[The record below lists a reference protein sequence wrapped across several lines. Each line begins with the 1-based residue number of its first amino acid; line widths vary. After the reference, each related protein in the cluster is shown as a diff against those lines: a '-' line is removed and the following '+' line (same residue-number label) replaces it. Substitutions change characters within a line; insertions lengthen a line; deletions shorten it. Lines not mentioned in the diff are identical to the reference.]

1 MKKIKR
7 KFKFYNFIALILAA
21 VMAFA
26 VYSPVF
32 ADANEAAENEHSG
45 VGGGYAISGQL
56 SGVGYMAKVYDATNG
71 LPTSEANA
79 VLGSK
84 DGYVWLGGYSG
95 IIRYD
100 GTVFERLPSTNGLTN
115 CRGLFEDS
123 SGRIWVA
130 TNDNGVVVIDRNSKT
145 HLTKSDGLT
154 SSSNRCFAE
163 DKEGNVYVGST
174 AGVCYVDRSM
184 KVHLVDDERIM
195 DQRVLRLVTDSVGEI
210 YGQASNGMVFSV
222 NDGRITD
229 LYKSEDLGMEKITT
243 IFADPKEEGV
253 LYFGTEGEVMY
264 HGHFGD
270 KADNMEKINTAPISN
285 LHWISY
291 DCGRI
296 WISSNSLIGYLDSD
310 NKVHTVSNIPMDTAI
325 EMTTADYQGNIWAV
339 SSRQG
344 IMKLVSSNFT
354 DFTKDAG
361 LADEVVNSTCKY
373 KGELYIGTE
382 KGIRVVGADNKPL
395 ENDLSRHLGDTRIR
409 CIMADSNSNL
419 WVSTFTNNMGLVC
432 MRADGSI
439 LDYTTENGMASNEIR
454 CTLEM
459 SDGSIVAGTNNGI
472 VVIKDGQIVR
482 KVTTEDGL
490 HNAVILTVCEGEN
503 GTIYAGSD
511 GDGIYVIMDNYVNR
525 ISTQD
530 GLTSDVIMR
539 LTRDDTNNLIWI
551 VTSNSI
557 EYIKNG
563 YIKEIKSFP
572 YNNSYELKT
581 DKNGNIWAL
590 ASAGIYVAKM
600 DDMIYDKVTDY
611 RKYNLSNGLTSLPNG
626 NSYSFLDEEGN
637 LYVAG
642 KTGVS
647 KVNINSYFED
657 SADIKTR
664 ISSVYLG
671 DREIIPDDKGVYTLP
686 SERGRI
692 QITPAVL
699 DFSMSNPTVHIF
711 LEGAHDDGITTEL
724 DKLTALEYTNLDY
737 GNYTLHIQ
745 ILGKSAGEVISD
757 SKYSIVKNPRF
768 LEMLSV
774 RILLVMLLV
783 ALVGLVVWRV
793 INGTVIRKQYVEIR
807 EAKDEAER
815 ANLAKSRFLA
825 NMSHEIRTPINTILG
840 MDEMIMREDITGV
853 PNNYFLSMINYATDI
868 KTATDS
874 LLNLIND
881 LLDISKIESG
891 KMHLVEQEYSTE
903 EMLRGIITM
912 IRVRSEAKSLYFLV
926 DIDKELPKRLYGD
939 DGKIKQIVLNLLTN
953 AVKYTE
959 EGGFTLKVEVKE
971 KNDLSC
977 NLRFSVKDTGI
988 GVKPEDTDK
997 LFSAYER
1004 LDEEKNSGIQGTGLG
1019 LNISRQFA
1027 ELMEGNLWCE
1037 SVYGEGSE
1045 FILTCAQKIV
1055 DPQTV
1060 GEFKEIDDA
1069 TAPGPYVPQ
1078 FIAPDADVLV
1088 VDDTPMNLR
1097 VIKGLLKPTK
1107 IFVTT
1112 ASSGME
1118 CLDKLRTG
1126 SFNVVLLDHMMPVMD
1141 GLETCEKIRELYPDL
1156 PVYALTAKALSDGE
1170 EFYKSK
1176 GFNGYLTKP
1185 IDTVVLERT
1194 IMQHLPEEIIMK
1206 PDTSGFEFDLE
1217 EIPEEMKWIYDIEE
1231 LSVDDGI
1238 KHSGGITNFVYAL
1251 QLFYDTIDDS
1261 AKIIENAYREDDIKL
1276 FTIKVHSL
1284 KSSARI
1290 VGLMDFSMECQR
1302 MENAGNDGDTKY
1314 ISDNAE
1320 GLLEKYRGYKEVF
1333 ARLQPPEEVEDDSDK
1348 EPVPEGELEDAYNAL
1363 REVVPQMDY
1372 DSVEMILDQLGQYR
1386 LPDKDKEIM
1395 NQLSKLLKTFDWDKM
1410 EELINQ

>member
-1 MKKIKR
+1 MRNKKRCRFHNLIS
-7 KFKFYNFIALILAA
+7 AILAA
-21 VMAFA
+21 VLTLSFS
-26 VYSPVF
+26 SPVF
-32 ADANEAAENEHSG
+32 AAPEESGSEEASTG

-56 SGVGYMAKVYDATNG
+56 SGVGYMAKVYDASNG

-79 VLGSK
+79 VLGAK

-100 GTVFERLPSTNGLTN
+100 GSSFERLPSTDGLTN

-123 SGRIWVA
+123 RGRVWVA
-130 TNDNGVVVIDRNSKT
+130 TNDNGVVVIDGSRNT
-145 HLTKSDGLT
+145 HFTRADGLS
-154 SSSNRCFAE
+154 SSSNRCFSE
-163 DKEGNVYVGST
+163 DKEGNIYVGST
-174 AGVCYVDRSM
+174 AGLNYIDTAL
-184 KVHLVDDERIM
+184 KVHTIDDERIN
-195 DQRVLRLVTDSVGEI
+195 DQRVLRLVTDSEGEI
-210 YGQASNGMVFSV
+210 FGQTQNGMVFSV
-222 NDGRITD
+222 SDGKLTNVF
-229 LYKSEDLGMEKITT
+229 KGEDLGIEKITT
-243 IFADPKEEGV
+243 IFADPKEAGV
-253 LYFGTEGEVMY
+253 LYIGTEGDVLY
-264 HGHFGD
+264 HGHLGD
-270 KADNMEKINTAPISN
+270 KADSLEKINTAPISN
-285 LHWISY
+285 MHWISY

-296 WISSNSLIGYLDSD
+296 WLSSNSLIGYLGTD
-310 NKVHTVSNIPMDTAI
+310 NKVYTVSNIPMDTAI
-325 EMTTADYQGNIWAV
+325 EMTTSDYQGNIWAV

-344 IMKLVSSNFT
+344 IMKLVSNNFS
-354 DFTKDAG
+354 DFSKNAG
-361 LADEVVNSTCKY
+361 LANEVVNSTCMY
-373 KGELYIGTE
+373 NGQLYIGTE
-382 KGIRVVGADNKPL
+382 KGIRIVDAGGKPI
-395 ENDLSRHLGDTRIR
+395 ENELSKHLGDTRIR
-409 CIMADSNSNL
+409 CIMGDSAGNL

-432 MRADGSI
+432 MSPDGSI
-439 LDYTTENGMASNEIR
+439 KGYTTDNGMASNEIR
-454 CTLEM
+454 STTQL
-459 SDGSIVAGTNNGI
+459 SDGSIAVGTNNGI
-472 VVIKDGQIVR
+472 VIIKDGNIVR
-482 KVTTEDGL
+482 KVTVEDGL
-490 HNAVILTVCEGEN
+490 HNAVILTVCEGDD
-503 GTIYAGSD
+503 GVIYAGSD
-511 GDGIYVIMDNYVNR
+511 GDGIYIIKETGIER
-525 ISTQD
+525 LSTSD

-539 LTRDDTNNLIWI
+539 MVKDEEKNLYWI
-551 VTSNSI
+551 ITSNSI
-557 EYIKNG
+557 EYLKDGLIRPV
-563 YIKEIKSFP
+563 KSFP
-572 YNNSYELKT
+572 YNNNYEIKK
-581 DKNGNIWAL
+581 DKFGNIWAL
-590 ASAGIYVAKM
+590 ASAGIYVAKA
-600 DDMIYDKVTDY
+600 DEMIADNVKDY
-611 RKYNLSNGLTSLPNG
+611 RKYNLFNGLTSLPNG
-626 NSYSFLDEEGN
+626 NSYSCLDEEGN
-637 LYVAG
+637 LYIAG

-647 KVNINSYFED
+647 KVNINNYYEE

-664 ISSVYLG
+664 IRSVSVN
-671 DREIIPDDKGVYTLP
+671 DKEILPDDKGVYTLP
-686 SERGRI
+686 SGRGRI

-699 DFSMSNPTVHIF
+699 DYSMSNPTVHVF

-724 DKLTALEYTNLDY
+724 DKLTSLEYTGLEY

-745 ILGKSAGEVISD
+745 ILGKSAGEVLSD
-757 SKYSIVKNPRF
+757 SKYSIVKTPGF
-768 LEMLSV
+768 LEMISV
-774 RILLVMLLV
+774 RILLAMLIAVLI
-783 ALVGLVVWRV
+783 GLVVWRV

-807 EAKDEAER
+807 EARDEAQR

-912 IRVRSEAKSLYFLV
+912 IRVRSEAKSLYFQV

-939 DGKIKQIVLNLLTN
+939 EGKIKQIVLNLLTN

-977 NLRFSVKDTGI
+977 NLRFSVADTGI

-1027 ELMEGNLWCE
+1027 ELMDGNLWCE

-1055 DPQTV
+1055 DPKTV
-1060 GEFKEIDDA
+1060 GEFKEIDDS

-1078 FIAPDADVLV
+1078 FIAPDADILV

-1097 VIKGLLKPTK
+1097 VIKGLLAPTK

-1112 ASSGME
+1112 ATSGME

-1126 SFNVVLLDHMMPVMD
+1126 SFYVVLLDHMMPVMD
-1141 GLETCEKIRELYPDL
+1141 GIETCAKIRENYPDL
-1156 PVYALTAKALSDGE
+1156 PVYALTAKSMSDGD

-1194 IMQHLPEEIIMK
+1194 IMQHLPEEIIHV
-1206 PDTSGFEFDLE
+1206 PDSSGFEVDIE
-1217 EIPEEMKWIYDIEE
+1217 EIPEEMNWIYDIEE

-1238 KHSGGITNFVYAL
+1238 KHSGGITNFVFAL

-1261 AKIIENAYREDDIKL
+1261 AKILENAFREEDIKL

-1284 KSSARI
+1284 KTSARI
-1290 VGLMDFSMECQR
+1290 VGLQDFSMECQR
-1302 MENAGNDGDTKY
+1302 MENAGNDGDYKY
-1314 ISDNAE
+1314 ISENAD
-1320 GLLEKYRGYKEVF
+1320 GLLGKYRGYKEIF
-1333 ARLQPPEEVEDDSDK
+1333 SRLEPPEEAPDDSDK
-1348 EPVPEGELEDAYNAL
+1348 EPIPESELEDAYNAL
-1363 REVVPQMDY
+1363 KEVIPQMDY
-1372 DSVEMILDQLGQYR
+1372 DSVEMILDQLGGYR
-1386 LPDKDKEIM
+1386 LPDKDREIM
-1395 NQLSKLLKTFDWDKM
+1395 SKLSKLLKTFDWDEM
-1410 EELINQ
+1410 EELINK